1 MAMSLTQLQMLARE
15 RLPSKRHELLRAL
28 ADALFE
34 PSRGLSD
41 RERDL
46 FDDIIKK
53 VLDDVEPLAR
63 QEFAERLAGRPDAP
77 HCVVRRL
84 AGDIIAI
91 AAPVLTRSP
100 LLGEDDLA
108 LLAWGKSQDHLLAI
122 ARRVELSERITD
134 ILVDR
139 GDGLVLDSIAENIGA
154 RFSEFRRGH
163 ADRKGA
169 AAGVAV
175 ATACGPRR
183 SGDVRRRRAHAGAW
197 RSDRGGGGAA
207 RCRHGRGPIASAAA
221 GNAGILAARLHAAA
235 ARARPLDEL
244 ADLVAGGNLRLCEA
258 VVELADADRVADVA
272 ILVCGSAA
280 GSSHDF
286 VRHLFA
292 PDEAPLMTACRA
304 ALLDLESF
312 SAVLRLR
319 RRRRPFGAGD
329 VGRMLRAYQALPVPC
344 EPVVSSPPWDAD
356 GERCRAPQGLR
367 RPPK

>member
-154 RFSEFRRGH
+154 RFSESGAATLIEKARLRESLWRRLADRADLAMYVADALTPALGEAIAVEAARRGVGM
-163 ADRKGA
+163 D
-169 AAGVAV
+169 
-175 ATACGPRR
+175 
-183 SGDVRRRRAHAGAW
+183 
-197 RSDRGGGGAA
+197 AA
-207 RCRHGRGPIASAAA
+207 RSRALLQETRES
-221 GNAGILAARLHAAA
+221 LAARLHAAA

-304 ALLDLESF
+304 ALLDLKSF